1 MAQCSIYSMLL
12 KFICDDL
19 VHVNTP
25 VTAVKMIE
33 KGERFGEHE
42 DEIECG
48 LMMIMW
54 MG

>member
-1 MAQCSIYSMLL
+1 MLL

-48 LMMIMW
+48 WDDDDDDMA
-54 MG
+54 G